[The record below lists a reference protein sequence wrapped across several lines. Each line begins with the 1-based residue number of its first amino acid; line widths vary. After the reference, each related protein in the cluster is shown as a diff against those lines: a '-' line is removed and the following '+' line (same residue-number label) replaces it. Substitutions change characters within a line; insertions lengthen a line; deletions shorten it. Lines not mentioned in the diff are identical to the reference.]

1 MPRTRTQRMNHVTRN
16 MRLAQMSAVEVLAY
30 AGHYMAY
37 ETYLSLR
44 RFATRHGLKHA
55 DWLEDFETV
64 LEFRDQ
70 LKNL

>member
-16 MRLAQMSAVEVLAY
+16 MRLAQMSAVEVLVY

-37 ETYLSLR
+37 ETYISIR
-44 RFATRHGLKHA
+44 RLALRHGMKHA
-55 DWLEDFETV
+55 NWLTDFETV

>member
-16 MRLAQMSAVEVLAY
+16 MRLAQMSAVEVLVY

-37 ETYLSLR
+37 ETYISIR
-44 RFATRHGLKHA
+44 RFAKRHGMKHA
-55 DWLEDFETV
+55 VWLEDFETV

>member
-1 MPRTRTQRMNHVTRN
+1 MHSTRTQRTNRVASN
-16 MRLAQMSAVEVLAY
+16 IRLAQMSTVEALVY

-37 ETYLSLR
+37 ETYLSIR
-44 RFATRHGLKHA
+44 RFASKRGMKHA
-55 DWLEDFETV
+55 GWLEDFETV

>member
-16 MRLAQMSAVEVLAY
+16 MRLAQMSAVEVLVY

-37 ETYLSLR
+37 ETYISLR
-44 RFATRHGLKHA
+44 RFFTRHVMKHA
-55 DWLEDFETV
+55 EWLDDFETV

>member
-16 MRLAQMSAVEVLAY
+16 MREAQMSAVEVLVY

-37 ETYLSLR
+37 ETYFSLR
-44 RFATRHGLKHA
+44 RFATRHAMKHG
-55 DWLEDFETV
+55 DWLQDFETV
-64 LEFRDQ
+64 LNFRDH